1 MIDSYD
7 RLTVGTYE
15 RLLAIQ
21 DQEGIDENELTLEV
35 LAVLARKTVD
45 ELMQMPLEEY
55 YEIRA
60 RGSFLLLQPEP
71 REIRDAYELGGW
83 RVRPVRKVQEMTA
96 AQFIDFKE
104 WAKLKGRHT
113 AAILSCFLVPEGKRY
128 GEGYDG
134 EELIKAINDHLAMSD
149 AVALDAFFFCLS
161 IRSIHA
167 SLSSLDRGMT
177 PLERMRPE
185 ARRWRRA
192 LRALRKSGAGWR
204 RWTPWLSLPAT
215 LGTASTQDRP

>member
-7 RLTVGTYE
+7 KLTVGTYE

-21 DQEGIDENELTLEV
+21 EMEGIDENELTLEV
-35 LAVLARKTVD
+35 LAVLAGTTVD
-45 ELMQMPLEEY
+45 ELMRMPLEDY
-55 YEIRA
+55 YAIRA
-60 RGSFLLLQPEP
+60 AGSFLLLQPEP
-71 REIRDAYELGGW
+71 RDIRDAYELGGW
-83 RVRPVRKVQEMTA
+83 RVRPVRKVQQMTA

-113 AAILSCFLVPEGKRY
+113 AAILSCFLVPEGKAY

-134 EELIKAINDHLAMSD
+134 EELIRAIDDHLAMSD
-149 AVALDAFFFCLS
+149 AVALDAFFFTLS

-167 SLSSLDRGMT
+167 SLSSLGRGMT
-177 PLERMRPE
+177 ARERLTPE

-204 RWTPWLSLPAT
+204 RWTPLLSLPAT
-215 LGTASTQDRP
+215 LGTASTPSQ